1 MNELIEYLL
10 NYAFDHG
17 IGYKLVHA
25 DPYDPSLSLKKHN
38 LMVINLNWH
47 NQSELP
53 FIIGHE
59 IGHFILGDDKYGE
72 PENPIKRLC
81 LHAYEL
87 DLINPITKKE
97 YKLKTKIPEE
107 FEKLMKQNSE
117 QKDAKINKF

>member
-1 MNELIEYLL
+1 MNSLNLVYTASPKDPKAQKCITHYKVIKENKNYSLL
-10 NYAFDHG
+10 DVDILTGRKNQIRVTFG
-17 IGYKLVHA
+17 
-25 DPYDPSLSLKKHN
+25 SL
-38 LMVINLNWH
+38 
-47 NQSELP
+47 
-53 FIIGHE
+53 
-59 IGHFILGDDKYGE
+59 GHFILGDDKYGE

-117 QKDAKINKF
+117 QKDGKINKF